1 MNIYSGNSR
10 LWLANRFHL
19 TIILPCR
26 SYFCTAVF
34 LEKKRTNER
43 DEADSFTEKER
54 ERESIVT
61 IYSFPRIPMG
71 FVNQLADFHRFSTL
85 TRFEAKERSKSNY
98 IPSSFIDSCYVN
110 LIGKSI
116 PNKETFNQRKSKS
129 KGEERNKL
137 RNVKWISTNCLTRR

>member
-43 DEADSFTEKER
+43 DEADSFTER
-54 ERESIVT
+54 ERALSL
-61 IYSFPRIPMG
+61 F
-71 FVNQLADFHRFSTL
+71 
-85 TRFEAKERSKSNY
+85 TRFQEFQWDLLINWQIFTDFQLSLASRRRKDRNR
-98 IPSSFIDSCYVN
+98 IIFLRLSSILLN
-110 LIGKSI
+110 LIEKSI

-137 RNVKWISTNCLTRR
+137 RNVKCVSTNCLTRR